1 VDRGPVVFI
10 HGMFMTSLCW
20 EDWLEVFESSG
31 RSVTAFEWPHREAP
45 VAELRARHPD
55 PDLGRLTLSRI
66 VHDHATRIQAM
77 PAPPVLVG
85 HSMGGLIVQLLVD
98 QGLGAAGVAIDSAP
112 PLGVI
117 SPRWSFLKSNWPMI
131 SPFASAR
138 EPHLLSVEEFR
149 YAFANTLPADQ
160 QEAIYERYIV
170 PESRRVP
177 RESLTSVGRVDF
189 AKEHVPL
196 LLVAGGADHIIPASL
211 NRANARRY
219 RAPGSVTDFRLWEGR
234 DHVTILEP
242 GWRDVAAYVLEWL
255 DGLAPASK

>member
-1 VDRGPVVFI
+1 VQGRRGRYLLLFCAAMAAAFALGAFRNTMADAESV
-10 HGMFMTSLCW
+10 HYSLNFPASGTAAGG
-20 EDWLEVFESSG
+20 EGAMGKSG
-31 RSVTAFEWPHREAP
+31 RV
-45 VAELRARHPD
+45 VV
-55 PDLGRLTLSRI
+55 DL
-66 VHDHATRIQAM
+66 
-77 PAPPVLVG
+77 
-85 HSMGGLIVQLLVD
+85 
-98 QGLGAAGVAIDSAP
+98 
-112 PLGVI
+112 
-117 SPRWSFLKSNWPMI
+117 
-131 SPFASAR
+131 
-138 EPHLLSVEEFR
+138 
-149 YAFANTLPADQ
+149 ANTLPADQ